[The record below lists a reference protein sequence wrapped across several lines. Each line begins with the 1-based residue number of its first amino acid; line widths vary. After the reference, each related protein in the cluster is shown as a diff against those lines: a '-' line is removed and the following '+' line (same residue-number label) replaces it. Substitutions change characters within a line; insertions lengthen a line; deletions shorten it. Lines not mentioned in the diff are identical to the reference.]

1 MRLPSFFISKKTIL
15 LHFLFFII
23 SPAIFAQSDSSFFK
37 KPDTRYYSV
46 RYGRW
51 WAESN
56 SLLLSPEI
64 HGFKYLTV
72 GLSLVEM
79 KTRTGEG
86 GGDAKAYQFGFEY
99 LPTKKIIAPK
109 IAAWK
114 GGYVFGFGG
123 KIGIN
128 GLYYFKKD
136 ASSFALRPMIGFGI
150 VYFQFNY
157 GYTIF
162 ANKKFKELSPHSFS
176 LSWHHQILPK
186 SKK

>member
-51 WAESN
+51 WAES
-56 SLLLSPEI
+56 
-64 HGFKYLTV
+64 
-72 GLSLVEM
+72 
-79 KTRTGEG
+79 
-86 GGDAKAYQFGFEY
+86 
-99 LPTKKIIAPK
+99 
-109 IAAWK
+109 
-114 GGYVFGFGG
+114 
-123 KIGIN
+123 
-128 GLYYFKKD
+128 
-136 ASSFALRPMIGFGI
+136 PMIGFGI